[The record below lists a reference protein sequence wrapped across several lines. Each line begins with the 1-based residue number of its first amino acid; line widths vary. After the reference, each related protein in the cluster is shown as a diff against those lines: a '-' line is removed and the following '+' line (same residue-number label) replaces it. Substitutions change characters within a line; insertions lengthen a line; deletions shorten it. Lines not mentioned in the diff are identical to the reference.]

1 MSHQKFTLT
10 NAIIDL
16 TQSDSPERTINID
29 GKDFPLLLANFGR
42 DNPGSSPEIT
52 KYADLIG
59 AMLIS
64 SSEIPGLLNQSK
76 VTTKKKTYDWAAVVN
91 EAPRTGTLIGVV
103 TEQGVQIVD
112 GTTRL
117 TGAFKAHSD
126 LQAAIIA
133 GNLARTDKAFLD
145 IEGIDDPETA
155 EKLKKGFI
163 YQVYPEL
170 ETNAKKFQIRL
181 FLSDDTLSETES
193 IQYQIA
199 ASSEINSTHGSPLRR
214 EDIMSNLLKMMLKG
228 YLPAYSKSEEIQ
240 QILINFGI
248 TAALVPLY
256 RDSKPIAFFK
266 GTPTLSNL
274 SISQLL
280 ANVRKVA
287 TVIANLEGLNL
298 IEKVSPENVS
308 WLKPICVKKES
319 LYASL
324 LINLP
329 EDVKAALI
337 KESGIENPEA
347 PKYGCLLTTS
357 STNALISSGWLY
369 GAGLDELKPLNLEAH
384 CLTEIIT
391 SGAVDVSI
399 IVGKTKRGKS
409 KTPDKF
415 IPFNWVTSP
424 GTISADRVTQCETD
438 LKHKLDS
445 IKQAEVQ
452 AEVASVEQENPPARI
467 ADGSFPD
474 NDPTQPE
481 GTVTAHY
488 DRNDPDPDSTDTPAQ
503 GTQASKT
510 QTSHTEPKGEQ
521 QKGGL
526 ENFATLKLFNCL
538 SRLSG
543 KRLTKD
549 GVLATKNGLIA
560 VLSPGTL
567 KSHQSE
573 LIKMG
578 AKYHEVEGSAPEGN
592 SLMARYTAA
601 YYALFLLMSDHVTS
615 GEDILDTIGTLFG
628 VVNEKAKTANIA
640 QAGKNPAYNHAYL
653 NLPSSITN
661 ILQDLPE
668 DYKTSELSKF
678 TADITAEF

>member
-1 MSHQKFTLT
+1 MTYQKFTLT
-10 NAIIDL
+10 NATIDL

-29 GKDFPLLLANFGR
+29 GKNFPLLLANFGR

-76 VTTKKKTYDWAAVVN
+76 VTTKKKTYDWTAVCN
-91 EAPRTGTLIGVV
+91 EAPRTGTLIGVM
-103 TEQGVQIVD
+103 TDQGVQIVD

-117 TGAFKAHSD
+117 TGAFKSHSD
-126 LQAAIIA
+126 LQKAIID
-133 GNLARTDKAFLD
+133 GHLAKTDRAFLD
-145 IEGIDDPETA
+145 IEDIEPEKA
-155 EKLKKGFI
+155 ELLKKGLI
-163 YQVYPEL
+163 YQVYPDL
-170 ETNAKKFQIRL
+170 EINAKQFQIRL
-181 FLSDDTLSETES
+181 FLSDNTLSETES

-240 QILINFGI
+240 QILIDFGI

-308 WLKPICVKKES
+308 WLKPITPKKES
-319 LYASL
+319 LYTS
-324 LINLP
+324 IVVTLP
-329 EDVKAALI
+329 EDVNATLI
-337 KESGIENPEA
+337 KESGIENPDA

-357 STNALISSGWLY
+357 STNALISSGWLH

-424 GTISADRVTQCETD
+424 GTISADRVTQYETD

-452 AEVASVEQENPPARI
+452 AGVASIEQENPPARI
-467 ADGSFPD
+467 PDGSFPD
-474 NDPTQPE
+474 NDPTRPE

-488 DRNDPDPDSTDTPAQ
+488 DQNDPDPDSTDTPAQ
-503 GTQASKT
+503 GTQTSKT

-567 KSHQSE
+567 KSYQSE

-615 GEDILDTIGTLFG
+615 GEEILDTIGILFG